1 MTISTSDNTPRISYS
16 VSEGA
21 SQSSFAVPFEFFADA
36 DLNVYLDGTLK
47 TISTHYSVSGGSGTT
62 GSISMSVTGAS
73 GGSTVIITRGI
84 ALDRT
89 TDFPTSGSFAIGTL
103 NTELDR
109 FVAIQADLNDTI
121 TRSVRLQD
129 DDAAVSMELP
139 LKADRLGKAL
149 TFNSS
154 TGAVQVQTYA
164 SPTATAGIDGVTAG
178 TVAASKFV
186 QVDSNKD
193 ISSFR
198 NLTASGT
205 ITAGTFVLGT
215 ASLNENDL
223 ESIDGITAGTVAAS
237 KAAIVDSSKNITG
250 FNNVT
255 LTGELDAATL
265 DISGDAN
272 IAGEVQTTKIAF
284 TDGDD
289 AMTITNTGLVEF
301 NTGFNVG
308 SDAAGDILYN
318 NGTKYVRLAK
328 GNDGQAL
335 VLSSGL
341 PAWGV
346 TAGDIAG
353 VTAGTGLSGG
363 GSSGS
368 VTLNIDTAT
377 TVDKTTSQTL
387 TNKTL
392 TAPAITDP
400 TLTVDNLASIST
412 IANDDVF
419 LAIDTSGGG
428 LKKVERSVITA
439 GLASSTA
446 ISNIVEDTSP
456 QLGGNLDVV
465 THSIITDASNRDIN
479 FQAHGTGVVV
489 IKGNT
494 DNSGTNAAAIKLNC
508 SANSHGQT
516 LKAQPHSAGITN
528 TMLLPIGSDSTL
540 VSLISADTLTNK
552 TLTAPTITDPVI
564 TSLLNTSLVVGRD
577 ADNQI
582 QFGTDNFITF
592 RVDGSTRL
600 NLISSTLSPSGT
612 MDLGSNSSKFQNI
625 FLSGEVDAATLDL
638 SSNADIAGNLT
649 FSGSTAK
656 INLVDNNAT
665 ALSVKEGSN
674 NYMVF
679 DTADSGGEQ
688 ITLHKKLD
696 LNGVELILDAD
707 ADTSIHASTDDQID
721 IKIAGADDFSFTAN
735 TFTAASGSTIA
746 AQALTAT
753 SIGVDNITIDG
764 NTISSTDTNGNIN
777 LTPNGTGKVY
787 ITNNSTQS
795 TLIIESTIDGTET
808 APDIDLYK
816 NSDSP
821 ADGDYIGNILWNAQN
836 TDGTTLTKH
845 LYFQMLARSMDV
857 TAGTEDGA
865 MEMWSHSAGTAYER
879 FTINPQEVVVNE
891 SSIISDFRVESNG
904 DANCLFVAGGSN
916 RVGIGTNF
924 PTQLLDV
931 DGNLNV
937 NGTVTKP
944 NHPAFLIAKGG
955 ANQQNLPVQSTT
967 TVTWT
972 GTEYFDQ
979 DSNFASNT
987 FTAPVTG
994 KYQLNYHIRM
1004 QSMDTAASYYTFTLT
1019 TSNRNYINII
1029 SPNRFNGDPTYW
1041 PFPFAI
1047 LADMDA
1053 NDTATITFYQWA
1065 GAAQTDISYASW
1077 FSGYLVA

>member
-1 MTISTSDNTPRISYS
+1 MTISVSDNTPRVSYS

-21 SQSSFAVPFEFFADA
+21 TQTSFTVSFEFFADA
-36 DLNVYLDGTLK
+36 DLNVYVDGTKK
-47 TISTHYSVSGGSGTT
+47 TLTTHYSVTGGDGST

-73 GGSTVIITRGI
+73 GGSTVVITRGI
-84 ALDRT
+84 ALERT
-89 TDFPTSGSFAIGTL
+89 TDFPVSGAFAVGTL

-109 FVAIQADLNDTI
+109 FVALQADLNDTI
-121 TRSVRLQD
+121 TRSIRLAD

-139 LKADRLGKAL
+139 DKADRLGKAL
-149 TFNSS
+149 TFNST

-164 SPTATAGIDGVTAG
+164 SPTATAAIDGVTAG
-178 TVAASKFV
+178 TVTASKFL

-193 ISSFR
+193 IASFR
-198 NLTASGT
+198 NLTATGT

-308 SDAAGDILYN
+308 SDASGDILYN
-318 NGTKYVRLAK
+318 DGSKYVRLAK

-419 LAIDTSGGG
+419 LAIDASGGG

-446 ISNIVEDTSP
+446 ISNIIEDTSP

-479 FQAHGTGVVV
+479 FQAHGTGVVE

-494 DNSGTNAAAIKLNC
+494 DNSGENEGAIKLNC
-508 SANSHGQT
+508 HANTHGQT

-540 VSLISADTLTNK
+540 VSLISTDTLTNK

-564 TSLLNTSLVVGRD
+564 TSLLNTSLVIGRD

-582 QFGTDNFITF
+582 QFGTDNFISF

-600 NLISSTLSPSGT
+600 RLISNSLAPSGT
-612 MDLGSNSSKFQNI
+612 MDLGSNSSKYQNI
-625 FLSGEVDAATLDL
+625 FLSGEVEAQDLDL
-638 SSNADIAGNLT
+638 SRNADIGANLT

-688 ITLHKKLD
+688 ITFHKKLD

-707 ADTSIHASTDDQID
+707 GDTSIHSDTDDQID

-753 SIGVDNITIDG
+753 SIGVDNLTIDG

-787 ITNNSTQS
+787 ITNDSFES
-795 TLIIESTIDGTET
+795 TLILESTIDGTQT

-816 NSDSP
+816 NSASP
-821 ADGDYIGNILWNAQN
+821 ANNDFAGNLLFHANN
-836 TDGTTLTKH
+836 SNNDKH
-845 LYFQMLARSMDV
+845 LFAQITSQVMDA
-857 TAGTEDGA
+857 TAGAEDGSLQL
-865 MEMWSHSAGTAYER
+865 WSYVNGANYNRLWFASGGLV
-879 FTINPQEVVVNE
+879 INE
-891 SSIISDFRVESNG
+891 SGINSYTRIE
-904 DANCLFVAGGSN
+904 GGSDQN
-916 RVGIGTNF
+916 LVYVDAANDRVGIGTGS

-944 NHPAFLIAKGG
+944 NHPAFLVAKGG
-955 ANQQNLPVQSTT
+955 STQSNLSVSAYT

-994 KYQLNYHIRM
+994 KYQFNYDLRL
-1004 QSMDTAASYYTFTLT
+1004 QSMDIDTSYYIINLK
-1019 TSNRNYINII
+1019 TSNRTYANVI
-1029 SPNRFNGDPTYW
+1029 SPNRFTADPDY
-1041 PFPFAI
+1041 FPVSFAI

-1053 NDTATITFYQWA
+1053 NDTVYIEIYVAG
-1065 GAAQTDISYASW
+1065 GAAQLDVSASSW

>member
-1 MTISTSDNTPRISYS
+1 MTISVSDNTPRVSYS

-21 SQSSFAVPFEFFADA
+21 TQTSFTVSFEFFADA
-36 DLNVYLDGTLK
+36 DLNVYVDGTKK
-47 TISTHYSVSGGSGTT
+47 TLTTHYSVTGGDGST

-73 GGSTVIITRGI
+73 GGSTVVITRGI
-84 ALDRT
+84 ALERT
-89 TDFPTSGSFAIGTL
+89 TDFPVSGAFAVGTL

-109 FVAIQADLNDTI
+109 FVALQADLNDTI
-121 TRSVRLQD
+121 TRSIRLAD

-139 LKADRLGKAL
+139 DKADRLGKAL
-149 TFNSS
+149 TFNST

-164 SPTATAGIDGVTAG
+164 SPTATAAIDGVTAG
-178 TVAASKFV
+178 TVTASKFL

-193 ISSFR
+193 IASFR
-198 NLTASGT
+198 NLTATGT

-237 KAAIVDSSKNITG
+237 KAVIVDTNKDVTGFRNIT
-250 FNNVT
+250 
-255 LTGELDAATL
+255 LTAELDAGSL

-289 AMTITNTGLVEF
+289 AMTITDTGLVEF

-446 ISNIVEDTSP
+446 ISNIIEDTSP

-479 FQAHGTGVVV
+479 FQTHGTGVVV

-564 TSLLNTSLVVGRD
+564 TSLLNTSLVIGRD

-582 QFGTDNFITF
+582 KFGTDNFITF

-612 MDLGSNSSKFQNI
+612 MDLGSNSAKFQNI
-625 FLSGEVDAATLDL
+625 FLSGDVEAATLDL

-707 ADTSIHASTDDQID
+707 GDTSIHSDTDDQID
-721 IKIAGADDFSFTAN
+721 IRIAGSDDFTFTAN
-735 TFTAASGSTIA
+735 TFTAASFSTIA

-753 SIGVDNITIDG
+753 SLDVTGDATASTFQPDGDTSTGDAAAIGYTAAEGLILTGQGSTSDITFKNDADVTVCTVPTGLNILNFPSGTG
-764 NTISSTDTNGNIN
+764 GLSFGASHSLTFNHNSSTDNSTINCSTGSLLIGTTSGIPISIGHTTSETTVNDN
-777 LTPNGTGKVY
+777 LT
-787 ITNNSTQS
+787 
-795 TLIIESTIDGTET
+795 
-808 APDIDLYK
+808 
-816 NSDSP
+816 
-821 ADGDYIGNILWNAQN
+821 
-836 TDGTTLTKH
+836 
-845 LYFQMLARSMDV
+845 V
-857 TAGTEDGA
+857 T
-865 MEMWSHSAGTAYER
+865 
-879 FTINPQEVVVNE
+879 
-891 SSIISDFRVESNG
+891 
-904 DANCLFVAGGSN
+904 
-916 RVGIGTNF
+916 
-924 PTQLLDV
+924 
-931 DGNLNV
+931 GNLTV
-937 NGTVTKP
+937 NGTATKP
-944 NHPAFLIAKGG
+944 NQPAFLVAKGG
-955 ANQQNLPVQSTT
+955 GNQNNLAVSAYT
-967 TVTWT
+967 TVTWA

-994 KYQLNYHIRM
+994 KYQFNYYLRL
-1004 QSMDTAASYYTFTLT
+1004 QSLDIDTSYYIINLK
-1019 TSNRNYINII
+1019 TSNRTYSNVF
-1029 SPNRFNGDPTYW
+1029 SPDRFTADVQYW

-1053 NDTATITFYQWA
+1053 NDTVYIQIYAYG
-1065 GAAQTDISYASW
+1065 GAAQLDVSFNSW